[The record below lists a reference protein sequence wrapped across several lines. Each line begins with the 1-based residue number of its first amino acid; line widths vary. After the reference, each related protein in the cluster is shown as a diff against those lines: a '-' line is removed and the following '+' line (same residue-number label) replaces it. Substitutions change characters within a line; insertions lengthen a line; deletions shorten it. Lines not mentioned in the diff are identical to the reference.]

1 MLCQSSHH
9 THINPDNL
17 SITDLNISGMRI
29 SVEEPIIH
37 YLLNIVIY
45 KFASNFF
52 QVISIFEQL
61 ILLINTATIN
71 IFHDQLMNGRI
82 LLIQNRCLNKI
93 DIFISSG
100 KFFDI
105 RCFGQEIH
113 LISCH

>member
-29 SVEEPIIH
+29 SVEEPVIH
-37 YLLNIVIY
+37 YLLDIVIY
-45 KFASNFF
+45 KFASDFF

-61 ILLINTATIN
+61 ILLINPATIN
-71 IFHDQLMNGRI
+71 IFHHQHVNGRI
-82 LLIQNRCLNKI
+82 LLIQNRCLNEI
-93 DIFISSG
+93 DILVSSG
-100 KFFDI
+100 KFFDV
-105 RCFGQEIH
+105 RCFCQEIH